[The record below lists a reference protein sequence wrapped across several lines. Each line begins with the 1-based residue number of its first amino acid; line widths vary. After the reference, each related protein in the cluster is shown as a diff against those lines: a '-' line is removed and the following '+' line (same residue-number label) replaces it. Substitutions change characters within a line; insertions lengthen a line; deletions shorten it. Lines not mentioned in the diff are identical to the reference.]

1 MKCYSV
7 ALMACHPPPVDKMID
22 AGTLAQGCTGGDK
35 QVEGLVI
42 KALKG
47 RHGIRRDDCCL
58 PIELHA

>member
-1 MKCYSV
+1 
-7 ALMACHPPPVDKMID
+7 MACHPPPVDKMID